1 MKEKSIRVKY
11 FAKYR
16 ELLGIGEERLSTR
29 CETVGGLLE
38 EISKRHPELVS
49 HKDFLISR
57 NQNYADP
64 DSILADGD
72 EIGILP
78 PVSGG

>member
-1 MKEKSIRVKY
+1 
-11 FAKYR
+11 
-16 ELLGIGEERLSTR
+16 
-29 CETVGGLLE
+29 LE